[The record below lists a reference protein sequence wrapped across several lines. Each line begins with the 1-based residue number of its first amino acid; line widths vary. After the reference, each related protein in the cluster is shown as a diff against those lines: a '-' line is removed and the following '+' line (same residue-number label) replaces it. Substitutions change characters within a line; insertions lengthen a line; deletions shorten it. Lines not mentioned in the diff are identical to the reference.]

1 MDPCMRQI
9 RNLIHQNEQWVP
21 DSYITKG
28 NRKNSQW
35 NCSASYISNKK
46 TAYLALIALN
56 INFDNKRISHCNG
69 YNILKSNQKQKL
81 LTLHSQPSMSTL
93 RTSRSAVATD
103 RTSSNWTVNRN
114 SLPCTHSPQCPL
126 WERED
131 LPLQQREH
139 PRIVQNTLGLQPRK

>member
-93 RTSRSAVATD
+93 RTSRSAVVTD
-103 RTSSNWTVNRN
+103 RASSNRTEYSGAPTQKINFFSQYILSYRVTNPN
-114 SLPCTHSPQCPL
+114 SFYSDPDST
-126 WERED
+126 
-131 LPLQQREH
+131 
-139 PRIVQNTLGLQPRK
+139 